1 MSRKTAP
8 AQGIEMLA
16 EGYHKAMPRN
26 KVMYVGVLVLTA
38 SVLLYLGAVLLRNI
52 EWILPWSAGVGVAL
66 IILGLAMELRRK
78 AQTQASSAVVQPPSS
93 TSNPTQG
100 ETQ

>member
-1 MSRKTAP
+1 
-8 AQGIEMLA
+8 
-16 EGYHKAMPRN
+16 MPRN

-66 IILGLAMELRRK
+66 IIVGLGMELRRK
-78 AQTQASSAVVQPPSS
+78 SQAKASSAAVQQTSS
-93 TSNPTQG
+93 TSSPTQG

>member
-1 MSRKTAP
+1 MSTS
-8 AQGIEMLA
+8 
-16 EGYHKAMPRN
+16 GYHDDMPRN

-66 IILGLAMELRRK
+66 IIVGLGMELRRK
-78 AQTQASSAVVQPPSS
+78 SQAKASGAAVQQTSS
-93 TSNPTQG
+93 TSSPTQG